1 MHVEITTANK
11 FYSFD
16 SVQKVVYHTSDGD
29 ITFTDIDCIHYDK
42 PRTAITIYTPDREYG
57 IANQP
62 FITKVVR

>member
-11 FYSFD
+11 IYSFD
-16 SVQKVVYHTSDGD
+16 SVHKVVYHTSDGD
-29 ITFTDIDCIHYDK
+29 ITFTDVDCIHYDK
-42 PRTAITIYTPDREYG
+42 PRTAITIYTSELEYS